1 VIEKCEKKLARWK
14 TQYLSMGGRLT
25 LINLAL
31 DALPTYMSLFPI
43 PPGVTKRLDSIRR
56 KFLWQGNKEKKGFHL
71 VKWKSVITGKKNGG
85 LGIKNLN
92 LQSKALQ
99 MKWLWKYANGNQ
111 LLWERVIEAKYIPED
126 KWMTKEVTT
135 PYGVSLWR
143 SIRNLWDEVK
153 NNSKVKV
160 FDGRKTM
167 FWKDNWHEK
176 GNLEELFPDVYN
188 LVTFQQ
194 GFIADLWT
202 LQGWNFNFRRH
213 LNDWEV
219 QRVADFLNTVEPFNG
234 LQTGKDV
241 LWWTGNNR
249 GVYKANIAYK
259 LMDQTNQ
266 QIKNWPWKQ
275 IWKSRI
281 PYKVSCFVWLLAK
294 EAALTQDNV
303 MKRGITLCSRCFL
316 CGETLENVNH
326 LFLHCKYTQQL
337 WRIFLSHKGI
347 SWTMPGK
354 VSEALKSWEE
364 AGVLAKDRGRWRLIP
379 ASIWWAIWKER
390 NSRCFESIEN
400 SVQKV
405 KLNCIL
411 LLCFWCNQ
419 LYSNDTV
426 SIIDVLDSI

>member
-1 VIEKCEKKLARWK
+1 
-14 TQYLSMGGRLT
+14 
-25 LINLAL
+25 
-31 DALPTYMSLFPI
+31 
-43 PPGVTKRLDSIRR
+43 
-56 KFLWQGNKEKKGFHL
+56 
-71 VKWKSVITGKKNGG
+71 
-85 LGIKNLN
+85 
-92 LQSKALQ
+92 

-153 NNSKVKV
+153 NSKVKV
-160 FDGRKTM
+160 FYGRKTM

-202 LQGWNFNFRRH
+202 LQGWNFNFRRS
-213 LNDWEV
+213 LNDWEG

-234 LQTGKDV
+234 LQTGNDV

-249 GVYKANIAYK
+249 GVYKVNRAYK

-303 MKRGITLCSRCFL
+303 VKRGS
-316 CGETLENVNH
+316 V
-326 LFLHCKYTQQL
+326 
-337 WRIFLSHKGI
+337 
-347 SWTMPGK
+347 
-354 VSEALKSWEE
+354 
-364 AGVLAKDRGRWRLIP
+364 GRL
-379 ASIWWAIWKER
+379 
-390 NSRCFESIEN
+390 
-400 SVQKV
+400 
-405 KLNCIL
+405 
-411 LLCFWCNQ
+411 
-419 LYSNDTV
+419 
-426 SIIDVLDSI
+426 

>member
-1 VIEKCEKKLARWK
+1 MVLFEGVTGLHINWRKSLIYPPINVVNNVSWLATILGVEVGTLPATYLGLPLGAKSMSIDIWNNVIEKCEKKLARWK

-25 LINLAL
+25 LINSVL
-31 DALPTYMSLFPI
+31 DALPTYMMTLFPI
-43 PPGVTKRLDSIRR
+43 PLGVTKRLDSIRR

-135 PYGVSLWR
+135 PYGVNLWR

-153 NNSKVKV
+153 NNSK
-160 FDGRKTM
+160 
-167 FWKDNWHEK
+167 
-176 GNLEELFPDVYN
+176 
-188 LVTFQQ
+188 Q

-234 LQTGKDV
+234 LQTGNDV
-241 LWWTGNNR
+241 LWWTGNNG
-249 GVYKANIAYK
+249 GVYKLAN
-259 LMDQTNQ
+259 
-266 QIKNWPWKQ
+266 
-275 IWKSRI
+275 
-281 PYKVSCFVWLLAK
+281 

-303 MKRGITLCSRCFL
+303 MKRGITLCSRCLL

-326 LFLHCKYTQQL
+326 LFLRCKYTQQL

-390 NSRCFESIEN
+390 NSRCFENIEN

-411 LLCFWCNQ
+411 LLCF
-419 LYSNDTV
+419 
-426 SIIDVLDSI
+426 

>member
-1 VIEKCEKKLARWK
+1 MDAVLIANEAVDSRVKKKKPGILYKLDIEKA
-14 TQYLSMGGRLT
+14 Y
-25 LINLAL
+25 
-31 DALPTYMSLFPI
+31 DH
-43 PPGVTKRLDSIRR
+43 
-56 KFLWQGNKEKKGFHL
+56 GNKEKKGFHL
-71 VKWKSVITGKKNGG
+71 VKWKSVITGKKNGD

-167 FWKDNWHEK
+167 FWKDNWNEK

-249 GVYKANIAYK
+249 GVHKVNRAYK

-316 CGETLENVNH
+316 YGETLENVNH

-337 WRIFLSHKGI
+337 WRIFLSRKGI
-347 SWTMPGK
+347 SWTMPRK
-354 VSEALKSWEE
+354 VSEALRAGRKQEYWQKTE
-364 AGVLAKDRGRWRLIP
+364 ADGDLSLLQYGGEYGKRGTLGVLRA
-379 ASIWWAIWKER
+379 
-390 NSRCFESIEN
+390 
-400 SVQKV
+400 
-405 KLNCIL
+405 
-411 LLCFWCNQ
+411 
-419 LYSNDTV
+419 
-426 SIIDVLDSI
+426 